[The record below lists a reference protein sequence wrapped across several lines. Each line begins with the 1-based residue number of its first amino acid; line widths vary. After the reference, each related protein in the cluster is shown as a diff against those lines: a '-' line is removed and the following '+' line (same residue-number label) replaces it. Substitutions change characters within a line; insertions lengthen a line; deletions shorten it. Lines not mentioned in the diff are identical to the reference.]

1 MAAFIRYLGNLGN
14 AESHRR
20 LLVKV
25 VISVFV
31 SPDNFWIMSELGAG
45 AQYVFRVRALNEY
58 GWSNWSAESRSFD
71 LSEAALL
78 ADQQELGVVLG
89 IAIPVVLAVC
99 FVAALTALCGQ
110 YTVKKKSVNLRRN
123 SWKKNCRRSS

>member
-1 MAAFIRYLGNLGN
+1 
-14 AESHRR
+14 
-20 LLVKV
+20 
-25 VISVFV
+25 
-31 SPDNFWIMSELGAG
+31 MSELGGG

-89 IAIPVVLAVC
+89 IAIPVVLAFC
-99 FVAALTALCGQ
+99 FVAALTVLCG
-110 YTVKKKSVNLRRN
+110 
-123 SWKKNCRRSS
+123 